1 VTCNVAYWYREE
13 ADKGTLE
20 AGKLADLVILDQDP
34 LKVAPMAI
42 KDVKV
47 VETFK
52 EGRSIYRAD

>member
-1 VTCNVAYWYREE
+1 MAYWYREE